1 MMISYKGQWHK
12 KSEGVSAYIRTNNDR
27 KPSTAIT
34 LKDNRPNNINQM
46 KLISHIHETKH
57 VGCGP
62 NSVVQRLTGMEIE
75 LDVPFYG
82 KANFREGV
90 LNPQKGTSLSA
101 DDQQLIL
108 NFLEGGGEYGRV
120 YGQGEHYDVSADHGG
135 FVYKHADFIESLIKG
150 RFIKATNIKP
160 KSMAK
165 IEYRT
170 DPFDENDN
178 EAMGIF
184 QETRKKIQAHAARSV
199 DLAYSGESGPVEVP
213 VYGMFTGIPVKA
225 LRTLILGN
233 EILNKK
239 LNSLLTKPERLTYYQ
254 TTTGVLPSE
263 IPGLFMKAEEDMLSF
278 EGRSNIKDL
287 NQICAIHLKKS
298 VELAN
303 MFVESPLLGKFTY
316 LEKKSVIG
324 WLTLIAEYL
333 LGYTLELT
341 QLRYNDEGKKDD
353 VTEKNLLPYLSRT
366 PIGETIKAL
375 PKSVIASIYGSD
387 KGLWIELLNKMV
399 HNAGSSNIMREVGL
413 FKYNAVHE
421 DMFGRMICP
430 EQWIKNMLESYQPSG
445 IDLASIRNVYK
456 DKRIQLSN
464 STKNE
469 DKILRNIYSYAVQL
483 ADVSACNSMRQNIF
497 GKRDGRDISEIKLLR
512 GWLAL
517 VAFNLFI
524 KRLVTIMSALSSR
537 GVVNGQFGTMVCSLK
552 DKGVLTAINEIPFW
566 CRPNARRMR
575 EGESVWPSFMCEFQ
589 SSSESFNILSEVNTD
604 LKLPIYSRFEQEW
617 LSKTLLAPV
626 LTESIGA
633 DNMMGLDDQTHREVP
648 ILNFNDEQAIP
659 LEDRRTTIKT
669 RFSKS
674 LGNNEI
680 ENVLD
685 VDWALACDRRK
696 ASTQIR
702 LDLRTLWGKMKRLV
716 WKLEIENTIQ
726 ELDKIDLNAVDA
738 IKEYSKLEGLKFPL
752 MVEIRHLVVSDLID
766 GKKGKLQGVAP
777 DDLDKLE
784 SPLFSLDYVLDKIEG
799 YISFKEKID
808 KPTSQ
813 NENVSLV
820 QSGPNSTDKLKVLPW
835 GVPRCFIYPFPNPII
850 GKKLVLESEEPVSGA
865 KKSVLIGKKSVLGGK
880 KPVIVKP
887 TLPVL
892 QNPVDAIIT

>member
-278 EGRSNIKDL
+278 KGRSNIKDL

-341 QLRYNDEGKKDD
+341 QLRNNDKGKKDD

-387 KGLWIELLNKMV
+387 QDLWIDLLNGMV
-399 HNAGSSNIMREVGL
+399 DEAELSNIIKEAQL
-413 FKYNAVHE
+413 TKYLQAEHG
-421 DMFGRMICP
+421 DMFGKRIGP
-430 EQWIKNMLESYQPSG
+430 KRWIKNMLESYQPSG

-464 STKNE
+464 LTKNE

-483 ADVSACNSMRQNIF
+483 ADVSACNSMRKNIF
-497 GKRDGRDISEIKLLR
+497 GKRDGRDISGIELLR

-566 CRPNARRMR
+566 CRPNARRMH
-575 EGESVWPSFMCEFQ
+575 EGKSVWPSFMCEFQ

-604 LKLPIYSRFEQEW
+604 IKLSIDSGFEQEW

-633 DNMMGLDDQTHREVP
+633 DNMMGLDDQTHRRVP

-659 LEDRRTTIKT
+659 LEDRRTTIKN

-674 LGNNEI
+674 LGNNDI
-680 ENVLD
+680 ENVLG

-702 LDLRTLWGKMKRLV
+702 LDLRTLWEKMKRLV
-716 WKLEIENTIQ
+716 WKLEIEDAFRLS
-726 ELDKIDLNAVDA
+726 ELDKIDLNAVNA
-738 IKEYSKLEGLKFPL
+738 IEEYSKLKELKFPL
-752 MVEIRHLVVSDLID
+752 RDAIRSLIVSDLID
-766 GKKGKLQGVAP
+766 MKKGKLQGVAS
-777 DDLDKLE
+777 DDLAKLE
-784 SPLFSLDYVLDKIEG
+784 SFLSSLDHDFDLDLDKIEG

-808 KPTSQ
+808 KFTGKK
-813 NENVSLV
+813 ENVSLV
-820 QSGPNSTDKLKVLPW
+820 QSGPNSTHELEVLPCR
-835 GVPRCFIYPFPNPII
+835 VPRCFRYPSSNSI
-850 GKKLVLESEEPVSGA
+850 
-865 KKSVLIGKKSVLGGK
+865 IGKKSVLGGK